1 VGTGGRV
8 GKEVAE
14 RIRGPKDTCR
24 APGDHWVDVVR
35 IPMDD
40 DEMIDRGLG
49 ARANRR
55 TAALVRLDGVGEVRR
70 RGRTWQCGRHRS
82 RTGPSGRCRGRMRRR
97 RGHRGHMW
105 LCGGGW
111 HRGGGGGPQATRGA
125 ARPPEEGPDAA
136 ARGGAGE
143 VGAVGVAQGDAG
155 GAEAARGYAEGS
167 VAGGAAWVGTVDE
180 PVGKGGTTVGDTWSR
195 SRDTSRSVRE
205 AAKEEEEKGKF
216 DSSKT
221 T

>member
-1 VGTGGRV
+1 VTTLAPWGRGTGSQVWFAWRASYSSSMARRHCGSASAPRTVVGTGGRV

-111 HRGGGGGPQATRGA
+111 HRGGGGG
-125 ARPPEEGPDAA
+125 ARR
-136 ARGGAGE
+136 RGGRRGLTRRC
-143 VGAVGVAQGDAG
+143 G
-155 GAEAARGYAEGS
+155 G
-167 VAGGAAWVGTVDE
+167 GGRRWGRT
-180 PVGKGGTTVGDTWSR
+180 R
-195 SRDTSRSVRE
+195 
-205 AAKEEEEKGKF
+205 
-216 DSSKT
+216 
-221 T
+221 

>member
-1 VGTGGRV
+1 MRETPEPDWTQRAMPGPNEATEGTPRPH
-8 GKEVAE
+8 VA
-14 RIRGPKDTCR
+14 
-24 APGDHWVDVVR
+24 
-35 IPMDD
+35 
-40 DEMIDRGLG
+40 
-49 ARANRR
+49 
-55 TAALVRLDGVGEVRR
+55 VRR
-70 RGRTWQCGRHRS
+70 RVA
-82 RTGPSGRCRGRMRRR
+82 P
-97 RGHRGHMW
+97 
-105 LCGGGW
+105 
-111 HRGGGGGPQATRGA
+111 GGGGGAPG
-125 ARPPEEGPDAA
+125 DAGDVEA
-136 ARGGAGE
+136 SRGGAGE